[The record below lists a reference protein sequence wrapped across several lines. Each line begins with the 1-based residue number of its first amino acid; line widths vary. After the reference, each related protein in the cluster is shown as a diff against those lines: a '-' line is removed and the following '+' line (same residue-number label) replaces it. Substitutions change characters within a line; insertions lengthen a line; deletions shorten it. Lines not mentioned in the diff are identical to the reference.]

1 MDMREELLTLLKL
14 KDIDRAGWVR
24 AGVSN
29 PESVAAHS
37 WGMAILA
44 LRLCPDH
51 LDLSK
56 VLQLCLVHDV
66 AEIVVGDLTPH
77 DTIKGQEK
85 HDLEREGML
94 KVAPQWIG
102 LFDEYEQAETEEAQ
116 FVKAMDKLD
125 MGLQAMI
132 YEQQGLDLNEFIASA
147 RMKTDGT
154 EFASLLE

>member
-1 MDMREELLTLLKL
+1 M
-14 KDIDRAGWVR
+14 
-24 AGVSN
+24 
-29 PESVAAHS
+29 
-37 WGMAILA
+37 
-44 LRLCPDH
+44 CPDH

-147 RMKTDGT
+147 RLKTDGT